1 MTRKCLGGLRI
12 QVLPDE
18 YFHSAQQFAQFRR
31 TVAALDGITNRLA
44 AGSESLRHKIQGL
57 LANPQKSVRAG
68 RRSRRLGWIGR
79 RKTGR
84 HRCLQRRDVVAQ
96 LDQAL
101 AQEVVQNGFQFTNAD
116 EGTQRVD
123 GFLTVDHDQDPA
135 LQRVHSTASC
145 SNLCPARVCF
155 DVSRS
160 WMHHCW
166 IGFLPRHDYAFFICG
181 HNAPA

>member
-1 MTRKCLGGLRI
+1 MTRKSLGRLRI

-18 YFHSAQQFAQFRR
+18 YFHSAQQFAQFGR
-31 TVAALDGITNRLA
+31 TVAALDGVANRLA
-44 AGSESLRHKIQGL
+44 ARSEPLRHKIQGL
-57 LANPQKSVRAG
+57 LANSQEGIRAG
-68 RRSRRLGWIGR
+68 RRSRCLGWIGR

-84 HRCLQRRDVVAQ
+84 HRRLQRRDVVAR
-96 LDQAL
+96 LDQPL
-101 AQEVVQNGFQFTNAD
+101 AQEVIQNCFQFTNAD

-123 GFLTVDHDQDPA
+123 GFSAVDHDQDPS
-135 LQRVHSTASC
+135 LQWGHSTASC